1 MGDSIAEAQISDLSG
16 TELNVL
22 LEIWETLRIV
32 PGNGRQLRPPG
43 NMFVWDFKG
52 ISVTYI
58 LLEPQEEVAVLRVDR
73 FPA

>member
-1 MGDSIAEAQISDLSG
+1 MGDSVAEAQISDLSG

-22 LEIWETLRIV
+22 LEIYETLQIV

-73 FPA
+73 LPF